1 MPRILRTNASRV
13 LKDTILCI
21 NSCVF
26 RHATRREEQVAIS
39 LWPGAGT
46 SVRRGMPLGLANAP
60 RSSTNTLN
68 NTIILSEVVII
79 LIISYIVTR
88 RALCLSQTS
97 IGVSLACLIIKIV
110 TFTNFRLTALL
121 VFLSRA
127 KTLTNALG
135 KLQIRTY
142 IFDTLSRSAGPRF
155 PFGNRY
161 TVTLIKFNTSCV
173 KFG

>member
-1 MPRILRTNASRV
+1 MALSLSNQVRQHAS
-13 LKDTILCI
+13 D
-21 NSCVF
+21 
-26 RHATRREEQVAIS
+26 EERLSDLGTQRS
-39 LWPGAGT
+39 LL
-46 SVRRGMPLGLANAP
+46 S
-60 RSSTNTLN
+60 NTLN

-88 RALCLSQTS
+88 RALYLSQTN
-97 IGVSLACLIIKIV
+97 IGASLACLIIKIV

-142 IFDTLSRSAGPRF
+142 IFDTLSRSVGRGFRSA
-155 PFGNRY
+155 
-161 TVTLIKFNTSCV
+161 TATLLL
-173 KFG
+173 